1 MCVCYIQ
8 IQSLLWVI
16 HILLIRKHW
25 NVNLSCI
32 NISQTFHMIE
42 YRYCLIK
49 CITFNFMPKGKKE
62 TFIIIILSLCK
73 LYWMRKHWQKEA
85 REKQKKITRR
95 KKLLF
100 SSQLTPI
107 HITPEQQSLAE
118 KSKHFDLIRTNKRQI
133 KANITL

>member
-1 MCVCYIQ
+1 
-8 IQSLLWVI
+8 
-16 HILLIRKHW
+16 
-25 NVNLSCI
+25 
-32 NISQTFHMIE
+32 
-42 YRYCLIK
+42 
-49 CITFNFMPKGKKE
+49 
-62 TFIIIILSLCK
+62 
-73 LYWMRKHWQKEA
+73 MRKHWQKEA

-133 KANITL
+133 KANITLQNRLAEDAISEYKVFGYTEPYTMKNE